1 MEFFSNSHVER
12 VQPID
17 LFIKLN
23 SHLLSSLKTKYDA
36 LGILSQAEHVMYG
49 YISVKHFCNLNV
61 IV

>member
-1 MEFFSNSHVER
+1 VR

-36 LGILSQAEHVMYG
+36 TGNSQSSGKRDVW
-49 YISVKHFCNLNV
+49 SHFSKTFL
-61 IV
+61 